1 LTTEGNGANAEL
13 PLAYTRRLSFR
24 GLPPMNKT
32 ELVQSLASATEQSQ
46 AAAARS
52 LDAFVRIVSE
62 ELAKGGE
69 VVIPGFGSFKKADR
83 AERSGRN
90 PQTGAAITIAAS
102 STVKFSPGAALKSAV
117 NGKDE

>member
-1 LTTEGNGANAEL
+1 
-13 PLAYTRRLSFR
+13 
-24 GLPPMNKT
+24 MNKT
-32 ELVQSLASATEQSQ
+32 ELVQALATATETSQ

-52 LDAFVRIVSE
+52 LDAFVKIVSD

-69 VVIPGFGSFKKADR
+69 LALPGFGSFKKAER

-102 STVKFSPGAALKSAV
+102 TSVKFVPGAALKALM
-117 NGKDE
+117 NGNKP